1 MYSPVTSAHYPEQ
14 QTGSKNGDAGIP
26 ETNIQTVRFYMSQQL
41 GGQQVFILREG
52 TTRTRGKEVQ
62 RSNIMAAKAIAG
74 AVRSTLGPRG
84 MDKMLVS
91 GSGDIVITNDGATIL
106 GEIAVKHPGAKMVI
120 EVART
125 QDKEVGDGTTTAVI
139 LVGALMEQA
148 ESMLEQ
154 GIHPTVIAEGYRTGM
169 EKALEIANSLSLK
182 VDSTDRKLLIKIA
195 NTAITGKSIEQVKVK
210 LDSII
215 VDAVMTVAEKE
226 GGKTLVDEDDVMIKK
241 QKGPSMDDA
250 ELIRGV
256 IIDKVRIH
264 DGMPKKIIKAKVALI
279 ATPLEITKT
288 QVKAKIR
295 ISTADQI
302 TAFSEQERE
311 SLKKI
316 ADAII
321 SSGANVLLCQKGI
334 SDITQ
339 FYLAKAGILAI
350 EDVPE
355 KDMKYAGR
363 ALNANIVGKPEALT
377 AKDLGSAELVEE
389 DTEGKVTRISGCKNP
404 KTTTILLR
412 GTSDYLLDEL
422 ERAVVDGTRVVMDAM
437 EDGTYVVG
445 GGAVETELLMKI
457 REYAQTVGGR
467 IQMAIEAYA
476 AAYESI
482 PRALA
487 ENSGFDPIDK
497 LVELKNVHAMGKK
510 NFGLNVYEGKVVDM
524 LAEGVIEPLRS
535 KRQSIQS
542 ASETA
547 IMLIRIDDMMV
558 SQSKN

>member
-1 MYSPVTSAHYPEQ
+1 
-14 QTGSKNGDAGIP
+14 
-26 ETNIQTVRFYMSQQL
+26 MSQQL
-41 GGQQVFILREG
+41 GGQQFVILRQG

-62 RSNIMAAKAIAG
+62 DSNIKAAKVIA
-74 AVRSTLGPRG
+74 AVVRSTLGPRG
-84 MDKMLVS
+84 MDKMLVNPA
-91 GSGDIVITNDGATIL
+91 GGDVVVTNDGATIL

-148 ESMLEQ
+148 ESLLGQ
-154 GIHPTVIAEGYRTGM
+154 GIHPTVIAEGYRMGM
-169 EKALEIANSLSLK
+169 VKALEIAGSLALRAGS
-182 VDSTDRKLLIKIA
+182 SDRKLLIKIA
-195 NTAITGKSIEQVKVK
+195 NTAITGKSIDQVKSK

-215 VDAVMTVAEKE
+215 VDAVMAVATKAD
-226 GGKTLVDEDDVMIKK
+226 GKTLVDEKDVMIKK

-256 IIDKVRIH
+256 VIDKTRVH
-264 DGMPKKIIKAKVALI
+264 EGMPKKIAKAKVALI
-279 ATPLEITKT
+279 ASPLEISKT
-288 QVKAKIR
+288 QIKAKIR
-295 ISTADQI
+295 ISTTDQI
-302 TAFSEQERE
+302 NAFSTQERE
-311 SLKKI
+311 ALIKL
-316 ADAII
+316 ADAVIA
-321 SSGANVLLCQKGI
+321 SGANVLLCQKGI
-334 SDITQ
+334 ADITQ
-339 FYLAKAGILAI
+339 FHLAKAGVLAI

-355 KDMKYAGR
+355 GDMKYAGR
-363 ALNANIVGKPEALT
+363 ALSATVVNKTEALT
-377 AKDLGSAELVEE
+377 AKDLGAADLVEE
-389 DTEGKVTRISGCKNP
+389 DTEGKVTRISGCTNP

-445 GGAVETELLMKI
+445 GGAVETELLMKV

-467 IQMAIEAYA
+467 VQMAIEAYA
-476 AAYESI
+476 NAFESI

-510 NFGLNVYEGKVVDM
+510 NAGLNVYSGKVVDM
-524 LAEGVIEPLRS
+524 LDEGVIEPLRS

-558 SQSKN
+558 SQSHS